1 MDKINLQ
8 VIRES
13 FGRVVYSH
21 KTYEKEFE
29 IQESHAKKLKIANV
43 IILSIGS
50 TGLVS
55 ALISDNSTILLI
67 GSIFTFLG
75 LALAIFQASFNPEE
89 KAYKFKQTAHQLWQ
103 VREKYTCLI
112 ADIMNQKTADGE
124 IIKRRDQLL
133 CDLDLIYKNALP
145 TSSPAYAKASQA
157 LKKDEEYTF
166 SNTEIN
172 KFLPRDLW
180 LNHTE
185 K

>member
-1 MDKINLQ
+1 M
-8 VIRES
+8 IRES

-29 IQESHAKKLKIANV
+29 IQGRYAGWLKVANV
-43 IILSIGS
+43 VILSIGS

-55 ALISDNSTILLI
+55 TLINDSHDLLI
-67 GSIFTFLG
+67 FGSVFTFLG

-112 ADIMNQKTADGE
+112 ADIMNAKVPEGE
-124 IIKRRDQLL
+124 IIKKRDQLL

-145 TSSPAYAKASQA
+145 TTSKAYGMASKA
-157 LKKDEEYTF
+157 LKKDEEFTF
-166 SNTEIN
+166 SDAEIN
-172 KFLPRDLW
+172 KFLPKDLW
-180 LNHTE
+180 LNHSEE